1 MLDLDE
7 FLPYRLSVVSNLVS
21 QGIATTYQESHEL
34 TVTEWRIIAVL
45 GRFPGITA
53 ASVVERTAMD
63 KVAVSRAVRRLLERA
78 LIERCANDSDRRCL
92 DLYLSDKGRKIY
104 DQVAPAALEF
114 ERKLLNTLSAEER
127 SALEALLDKLGRA
140 ALELGSGE

>member
-1 MLDLDE
+1 MLDLED

-21 QGIATTYQESHEL
+21 QGIATTYQNSHDL

-45 GRFPGITA
+45 GRFPGIA
-53 ASVVERTAMD
+53 AAAVVERTAMD

-114 ERKLLNTLSAEER
+114 ERRL
-127 SALEALLDKLGRA
+127 LEALSNDEQA
-140 ALELGSGE
+140 ALEKMLEKLGHAAVKLGYD